1 MQRAFSYAAAVA
13 ATSLLTGC
21 PQEPPDFTNFN
32 TESATE
38 GLTEGDDTTGEPP
51 DMTTTGEVGTSTGAD
66 ESSSGGESSGSSSDD
81 SNVGGI
87 CGDGVIS
94 GQEECDC
101 GGGPC
106 TPEGLDNKTCL
117 DANPNPLIQMGPL
130 TGGVLGCNPASCKFV
145 VDLCTWCGDGEVNG
159 GENCE
164 PDLAITETCMTLGE
178 GSAGDLTCGDAC
190 QLDTAGCTECGAQ
203 FDFNDCL
210 DPAWFLQLTHGN
222 GANPPSWE
230 CGVHNTDHN
239 GAPPANGETVWA
251 TNLEGN
257 YLASESAA
265 IISPV
270 INLENCADGEE
281 VELRVTHWYE
291 FEGGILNSDGGIVQ
305 ASSDG
310 FAWSTL
316 TPIAGSMYVDQN
328 VLTTTYNPPDNQYGF
343 SGNSADAESWVE
355 SVFDV
360 SNYAGT
366 NELQIRFVFGSDSG
380 TQRAGWFIDKVELV
394 GSGGA

>member
-1 MQRAFSYAAAVA
+1 MQRAFSYALG
-13 ATSLLTGC
+13 ATALLTGC
-21 PQEPPDFTNFN
+21 TQDPPSFINVG
-32 TESATE
+32 TE
-38 GLTEGDDTTGEPP
+38 GTGLLTEGDDTTGEPP
-51 DMTTTGEVGTSTGAD
+51 DMTTTGEAATSTGAD
-66 ESSSGGESSGSSSDD
+66 ESSSDDGSSS
-81 SNVGGI
+81 SSTGEPMGGY
-87 CGDGVIS
+87 CGDGIIS

-101 GGGPC
+101 AMGPC
-106 TPEGLDNKTCL
+106 TPAGLDNKTCV
-117 DANPNPLIQMGPL
+117 DATPDGVNQLGPL
-130 TGGVLGCNPASCKFV
+130 TGGVLGCNMASCKFV

-164 PDLAITETCMTLGE
+164 PDLPITETCMTLGE
-178 GSAGDLTCGDAC
+178 GSAGDLTCGDTC

-230 CGVHNTDHN
+230 CGPHNTDHT

-257 YLASESAA
+257 YLPSESAA

-291 FEGGILNSDGGIVQ
+291 FEGFILNSDGGIVQ

-328 VLTTTYNPPDNQYGF
+328 VLTTTYNPPDGQFGF
-343 SGNSADAESWVE
+343 SGNSEDAGAWVE

-360 SNYAGT
+360 SSFAGT
-366 NELQIRFVFGSDSG
+366 NELQVRFVFGSDSG